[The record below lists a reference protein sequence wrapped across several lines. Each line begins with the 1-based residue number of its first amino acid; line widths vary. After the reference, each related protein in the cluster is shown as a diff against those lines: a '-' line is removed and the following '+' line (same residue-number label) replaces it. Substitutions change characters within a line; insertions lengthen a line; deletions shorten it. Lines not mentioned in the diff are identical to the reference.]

1 MLSAAATDDTGD
13 DASNNAKCWNDNEN
27 DNQPSSK
34 GLCGL
39 ATSLVGIVEILVRI
53 GCVDAVPSA

>member
-1 MLSAAATDDTGD
+1 MSAAATDDTGD

-34 GLCGL
+34 GLRGVT
-39 ATSLVGIVEILVRI
+39 TSLVGEVEIVLSV
-53 GCVDAVPSA
+53 CAKAVKGA